1 MARMTPARLILLG
14 AAVTVL
20 AACSALRDYHAAN
33 PDFGSSAPPY
43 ERIQFASQ
51 FATPAERARC
61 EAAGGEVRQAG
72 MLGWQ
77 HCIQTYPDAGQ
88 ACRGSED
95 CLGQCRLDGTAGAV
109 EAGAPADGICQG
121 SDEPFGCYTRVENG
135 RATQTICV
143 D

>member
-1 MARMTPARLILLG
+1 MTPARLILLG
-14 AAVTVL
+14 AAVTVI

-88 ACRGSED
+88 ACRGS
-95 CLGQCRLDGTAGAV
+95 GRRWRQRWRYAPCRSDAV
-109 EAGAPADGICQG
+109 FNVIE
-121 SDEPFGCYTRVENG
+121 
-135 RATQTICV
+135 
-143 D
+143 

>member
-1 MARMTPARLILLG
+1 MARMTPWRLIFIG
-14 AAVTVL
+14 AAVSMI

-33 PDFGSSAPPY
+33 PDFGSPAPPY

-61 EAAGGEVRQAG
+61 EAAGGVVQQAG
-72 MLGWQ
+72 RLGWQ
-77 HCIQTYPDAGQ
+77 LCVQSFPDAGQ

-95 CLGQCRLDGTAGAV
+95 CLGECRLAETAGSV
-109 EAGAPADGICQG
+109 ETGTPAKGICQA
-121 SDEPFGCYTRVENG
+121 SDEPFGCYTRVEDG
-135 RATQTICV
+135 KATQAICV

>member
-1 MARMTPARLILLG
+1 MIPLRFILIG
-14 AAVTVL
+14 AAISLV
-20 AACSALRDYHAAN
+20 AACSAIRDYHAAN
-33 PDFGSSAPPY
+33 PDFGSSMPPY

-61 EAAGGEVRQAG
+61 EAAGGVVRQAG

-77 HCIQTYPDAGQ
+77 LCIQNYPDAGK

-95 CLGQCRLDGTAGAV
+95 CLGDCRLDETAGPV
-109 EAGAPADGICQG
+109 EAGTQAQGTCQV
-121 SDEPFGCYTRVENG
+121 SDVPFGCYTRVEDG
-135 RATQTICV
+135 KATQTICV